1 MRAKTLFAA
10 AFASLMLIG
19 SSAHAQSFSG
29 LNALTGLQ
37 GLGNSSVT
45 TTSTARSPLGGL
57 IRAEL
62 LPPLIL
68 LKTVKFLLTGAPPAS
83 PVCRGFFCR

>member
-10 AFASLMLIG
+10 AFVSLMLIG
-19 SSAHAQSFSG
+19 GTAQAQP
-29 LNALTGLQ
+29 L
-37 GLGNSSVT
+37 
-45 TTSTARSPLGGL
+45 RSPLGGL
-57 IRAEL
+57 IGAQL